1 MFWLDASSILAQL
14 LSTQEAFWFVC
25 NGFAESKVIESQ
37 TLFQKAVHYEAEKL
51 YKQKEQRKTT
61 CRIIS

>member
-51 YKQKEQRKTT
+51 YK
-61 CRIIS
+61 